1 MKITTYVKGLELLF
15 KRKNTLMQAPGF
27 KVLAYIFTIG
37 FALTTFI
44 LGDIFTTIGEVYF
57 DWETYDY
64 VVPLL
69 YDSIA
74 LHFDT
79 QRSASLMSMIWV
91 VFFGTIVSC
100 YYLIVLPTTYGYYIN
115 NIASNQPEAADHGH
129 TIADILRNIRFEP
142 VEYLAIFS
150 AQGQKVDEITCY
162 RPSSVDLRP
171 STDDYMLEHPGCI
184 AVHNHPQSFDS
195 FSAED
200 VCFAIERCCSA
211 SIVVARN
218 YVYTLEL
225 APECREID
233 SEKLYALLQATRESL
248 DWNPCRSEREYVAFI
263 LGINVT
269 VAEQYGMKLTVERF
283 KDCQYFKAEAMTN
296 SKTGLVQPN
305 ATNKHAD

>member
-1 MKITTYVKGLELLF
+1 
-15 KRKNTLMQAPGF
+15 MQAPGF

-37 FALTTFI
+37 FALATFI

-64 VVPLL
+64 VAPLL
-69 YDSIA
+69 YDSVT

-79 QRSASLMSMIWV
+79 QRSASLMSMILV

-100 YYLIVLPTTYGYYIN
+100 YYLIVLPTIYGYYIN
-115 NIASNQPEAADHGH
+115 NIASNQPEAADHGN
-129 TIADILRNIRFEP
+129 TIADILRNIRLEP

-150 AQGQKVDEITCY
+150 AQGQKVDEVTCY
-162 RPSSVDLRP
+162 RPSSADHHP

-184 AVHNHPQSFDS
+184 AVHNHPQSLDS

-200 VCFAIERCCSA
+200 VCSAIERRCSA

-225 APECREID
+225 APECWEID
-233 SEKLYALLQATRESL
+233 SEKLYALFQAIQKSPS
-248 DWNPCRSEREYVAFI
+248 WNQCRSEREYVAFI
-263 LGINVT
+263 LGINVMM
-269 VAEQYGMKLTVERF
+269 AEQYGMKLTVERF
-283 KDCQYFKAEAMTN
+283 KDCQYFKAETTAN
-296 SKTGLVQPN
+296 SKTGFVQPN
-305 ATNKHAD
+305 VTNEHVDQAITAQHKSNK